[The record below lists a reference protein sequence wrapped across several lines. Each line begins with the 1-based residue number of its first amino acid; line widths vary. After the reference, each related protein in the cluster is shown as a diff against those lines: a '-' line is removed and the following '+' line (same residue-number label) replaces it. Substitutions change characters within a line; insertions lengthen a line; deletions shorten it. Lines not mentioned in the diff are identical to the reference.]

1 MRAAARLG
9 WRVAAVVAVGA
20 TAALAVTLTRGAPMH
35 AALIS
40 ARIHDAGPRCAA
52 SGLRISLGAIPAA
65 AAGVRPGL
73 TSYALDFTNVS
84 GAKCELRGYPAVAA
98 YRGSGVLVGN
108 AATADTTATAQ
119 RVVLAP
125 GETARA
131 AVIASA
137 SASAS
142 ATASAVGGQ
151 PVHATGLRGTQPGGS
166 AVRLIRHGLL
176 ACSAAGPRAPVFLR
190 VRAVQPYQAAGKLDS
205 FAQAS
210 RPRIRSRAARIELR
224 RNHRTATTPAPGAPS
239 GPALASGLAR

>member
-9 WRVAAVVAVGA
+9 WRVAAAVAFGA
-20 TAALAVTLTRGAPMH
+20 TAALAVILTRGAPMH

-40 ARIHDAGPRCAA
+40 ARSHETAPRCAA
-52 SGLRISLGAIPAA
+52 SGLRISLGAIPAG

-73 TSYALDFTNVS
+73 ISYALDFTNVS

-98 YRGSGVLVGN
+98 YQGSGVQVGN
-108 AATADTTATAQ
+108 AAAADTAATAH

-131 AVIASA
+131 AVTASA

-142 ATASAVGGQ
+142 GGGCH
-151 PVHATGLRGTQPGGS
+151 PVLATGLRVTLPGGS
-166 AVRLIRHGLL
+166 TASLIRHSLL

-190 VRAVQPYQAAGKLDS
+190 VRAVQPYPTAGKLDS
-205 FAQAS
+205 FAQTS

-224 RNHRTATTPAPGAPS
+224 KNHRAARAPAQGTPSEPV
-239 GPALASGLAR
+239 LASGLSG